1 MVGGE
6 KLKVRDLMIKDVAT
20 MEENAS
26 IEEAFKILYERHVGS
41 VVLTD
46 EEKKCKGLFT
56 ERDAIRT
63 VATKIPL
70 NTALQEV
77 MTKNVMTI
85 WRGASFAEAIQ
96 LCRTHGIRHL
106 PVVDEQYHLVG
117 MLSIRN
123 VLDELIEL

>member
-1 MVGGE
+1 M
-6 KLKVRDLMIKDVAT
+6 KVRDLMIKEVVT
-20 MEENAS
+20 MEEDAS

-41 VVLTD
+41 VVITD
-46 EEKKCKGLFT
+46 EEEKCKGMFT

-63 VATKIPL
+63 VATKVPL
-70 NTALQEV
+70 NTALREV

-85 WRGASFAEAIQ
+85 GEDASFAEAKQ
-96 LCRTHGIRHL
+96 LYRTHGIRHL

-123 VLDELIEL
+123 VLEELTEL

>member
-1 MVGGE
+1 MVKE
-6 KLKVRDLMIKDVAT
+6 VVT
-20 MEENAS
+20 MEEDAS
-26 IEEAFKILYERHVGS
+26 IEEAFKILYQRHVGS
-41 VVLTD
+41 VVITD
-46 EEKKCKGLFT
+46 EEEKCKGMFT

-70 NTALQEV
+70 NTALREV

-85 WRGASFAEAIQ
+85 WGGASFAEAKQ
-96 LCRTHGIRHL
+96 LYRTHGIRHL

>member
-1 MVGGE
+1 M
-6 KLKVRDLMIKDVAT
+6 KVRDLMIKEAIT
-20 MEENAS
+20 MKEGSS

-41 VVLTD
+41 VVITD
-46 EEKKCKGLFT
+46 EEEKCKGMFT

-63 VATKIPL
+63 VAKKIPL
-70 NTALQEV
+70 NTALREV

-85 WRGASFAEAIQ
+85 WGGASFAEAKQ
-96 LCRTHGIRHL
+96 LYRTHGIRHL
-106 PVVDEQYHLVG
+106 PVVDKQRHLVG

>member
-1 MVGGE
+1 
-6 KLKVRDLMIKDVAT
+6 MIKEVTT
-20 MEENAS
+20 MEEDAS

-41 VVLTD
+41 VVITD
-46 EEKKCKGLFT
+46 EEKKCKGIFT

-70 NTALQEV
+70 NTALREV

-85 WRGASFAEAIQ
+85 WGEASFAEAKQ
-96 LCRTHGIRHL
+96 LYRTHGIRHL
-106 PVVDEQYHLVG
+106 PVADEQNHLIG

-123 VLDELIEL
+123 ILDELIEL

>member
-1 MVGGE
+1 
-6 KLKVRDLMIKDVAT
+6 MIKEVVT
-20 MEENAS
+20 MEEDAS
-26 IEEAFKILYERHVGS
+26 IEEAFKILHERHVGS
-41 VVLTD
+41 VVITG
-46 EEKKCKGLFT
+46 EEEKCKGMFT

-70 NTALQEV
+70 NTALREV

-85 WRGASFAEAIQ
+85 WGGATFAKAAQ

-106 PVVDEQYHLVG
+106 PVVDEQSHLVG

-123 VLDELIEL
+123 VLGELIEL

>member
-1 MVGGE
+1 
-6 KLKVRDLMIKDVAT
+6 LKVRDLMIKEVVT
-20 MEENAS
+20 IEEDAS

-41 VVLTD
+41 VVITD
-46 EEKKCKGLFT
+46 EEEKCKGMFT

-70 NTALQEV
+70 NTALREV

-85 WRGASFAEAIQ
+85 WGEASFAEAKQ

-123 VLDELIEL
+123 VLDELMAL